1 MSTFFFVISLISG
14 LYLLGDVIR
23 QRKEVNDSLKLL
35 EGGVANL
42 SDNLKDVTI
51 RKGIEQLN
59 LIFFRVTI
67 YCLALIYM
75 LGAILWLIGSEW
87 AESLRFFVR
96 PLFLITGYMMIGA
109 LSLWGAVKS
118 MNERRIEIQRSI
130 FFFCC
135 ITFGVFFLLYFG
147 DSLAYEVFWSGI
159 EPQLPSTKS
168 FFGVNL
174 FGVAWGRA
182 GVVSVITAVSLLIY
196 YMFYWFFNSFLFLI
210 VVMMV
215 AIPVFIARFLSENF
229 PARETRLQ
237 GVAILLL
244 ICSQIG
250 LHMLP

>member
-1 MSTFFFVISLISG
+1 MSTIFFVISLVSG
-14 LYLLGDVIR
+14 LYLLGDIIR

-59 LIFFRVTI
+59 LIFFRITI

-75 LGAILWLIGSEW
+75 LGTILWLIGSEW
-87 AESLRFFVR
+87 ADGLRFFVR
-96 PLFLITGYMMIGA
+96 PVFLITGYTMIGA
-109 LSLWGAVKS
+109 TLLWGAVKF

-130 FFFCC
+130 FFFFT
-135 ITFGVFFLLYFG
+135 ITIGVFFLLFFG
-147 DSLAYEVFWSGI
+147 DSITQELFWSVI
-159 EPQLPSTKS
+159 EHQLPSTKRLLG
-168 FFGVNL
+168 FDL

-182 GVVSVITAVSLLIY
+182 GVVAVITAVSLLMY
-196 YMFYWFFNSFLFLI
+196 YLFYWFFNSFLFLM
-210 VVMMV
+210 VVIMV

-250 LHMLP
+250 LHVLP